1 MSKYVIL
8 ILLYLIDKCLL
19 KKKSSPYSKRLPLQR
34 EWDHSFFDNATA
46 DFLFIRPSGNPL
58 DAKGFE
64 NMWSSGDLV
73 LESAEITKVHKFE
86 LLGSNAAICV
96 FTLGSKFTYKGT
108 QNDDL
113 PTVTSIFKKIDEK
126 WKVAWMQRSSG
137 QSDMTLWNE

>member
-1 MSKYVIL
+1 MSSKEEIL
-8 ILLYLIDKCLL
+8 SILEAFA
-19 KKKSSPYSKRLPLQR
+19 STERMG
-34 EWDHSFFDNATA
+34 SFFLDNATA

-96 FTLGSKFTYKGT
+96 FIKRFTFFYSRNSASKFFTT
-108 QNDDL
+108 IN
-113 PTVTSIFKKIDEK
+113 IF
-126 WKVAWMQRSSG
+126 
-137 QSDMTLWNE
+137 

>member
-1 MSKYVIL
+1 MSSKEEIL
-8 ILLYLIDKCLL
+8 SILEAFA
-19 KKKSSPYSKRLPLQR
+19 STERMG
-34 EWDHSFFDNATA
+34 SFFLDNATA

-96 FTLGSKFTYKGT
+96 FTLGSRFTYKGT

-126 WKVAWMQRSSG
+126 WKLAWMQRSSG